1 MLLKHVNNKL
11 TSNIMVSVVQSKR
24 KKCTFHANTKQK
36 HESVII
42 LISDKSDLTEK
53 EIARD

>member
-53 EIARD
+53 EIARN